1 MQNKTRN
8 LSPELFYQKYTKIN
22 YRAVLLIAINVSLT
36 ANFLFPQAA
45 HAGFLDKVADKFSTA
60 AKKLDPTDK
69 KSAIRGVLREL
80 DISNPNSETCK
91 AVMTDGAE
99 FVGKAASSSSNPYA
113 MAAGTAISISRAM
126 CSKPARNNNVAASED
141 AAAEAIA
148 ASYTAAVKIK
158 ELEVKGKIEEA
169 RIIQASLVEMT
180 KVKSAAEV
188 EKIRIGLQ
196 AAIVKAD
203 ADVKIEELRQQGRV
217 KEAEIL
223 ATALQRQTEAQQ
235 NGLTERVKIET
246 ETLLALTKANNE
258 VRLREIDLNAALK
271 RRELTNNLIGQGL
284 DAILK
289 YFLNKGEL
297 EKEREITKREIAVK
311 EIDLKIA
318 IVNAGKTSNEPS
330 NNNEDPNLALLQ
342 NWGLTTTACNNSGL
356 VSIAIDNKQ
365 YCAFPTDWLSA
376 GQYVYNRSTN
386 NLDPLTSINVSNPSP
401 LPTNPPQQTEPS
413 VSPGWGFQ

>member
-22 YRAVLLIAINVSLT
+22 YRVVLLIAINALLT
-36 ANFLFPQAA
+36 ANVLFPQAA

-69 KSAIRGVLREL
+69 KSAVRGVLREL

-126 CSKPARNNNVAASED
+126 CSKPVNNGNVAASED

-148 ASYTAAVKIK
+148 ASYTAAVKMK
-158 ELEVKGKIEEA
+158 ELEVQGKIEEA

-180 KVKSAAEV
+180 KVQSAAEV

-289 YFLNKGEL
+289 HFLNKGEL
-297 EKEREITKREIAVK
+297 EKEREITKREIELK
-311 EIDLKIA
+311 KIDLEIA
-318 IVNAGKTSNEPS
+318 KVNAGQTPNSQLP
-330 NNNEDPNLALLQ
+330 NEDPNLALIKD
-342 NWGLTTTACNNSGL
+342 WGLTTTACNNSGL
-356 VSIAIDNKQ
+356 VFIAIDNKQ

-376 GQYVYNRSTN
+376 GQYVYNRSTD
-386 NLDPLTSINVSNPSP
+386 NLNPLTNINVSNPSP
-401 LPTNPPQQTEPS
+401 LPTNSPQQTEPS
-413 VSPGWGFQ
+413 VSPDEGFQ